1 MNLSMVRGLTLS
13 LLGCFVVHASLEFIL
28 VCLSE
33 NFSFE
38 RRNSTVCII
47 CLGAETQ
54 TAKDL
59 INKSQYCHHE
69 NEISSL

>member
-13 LLGCFVVHASLEFIL
+13 LLGYFVVHASLEFIL
-28 VCLSE
+28 VCLHE
-33 NFSFE
+33 KLSFE

-59 INKSQYCHHE
+59 INKSQCCHHE